1 MHDSALPQHVPGK
14 LKEDNLVVLLWSTMA
29 QITTGLD
36 AAQHTAENEPFLE
49 E

>member
-14 LKEDNLVVLLWSTMA
+14 LKEKMVVLLWSTMA